1 MTTKRAQ
8 NYFVVCLCIPRNNS
22 TGVDLVIF
30 AIFADI
36 SGPLLASSFPKSC
49 YSRYST
55 CDICNVFK
63 ADRLQMIVVAKK
75 YICVATVHQQDF

>member
-1 MTTKRAQ
+1 MTTKRAR
-8 NYFVVCLCIPRNNS
+8 NYYMVCLCIPRNNS
-22 TGVDLVIF
+22 TGIDLVIF

-49 YSRYST
+49 YSR
-55 CDICNVFK
+55 DICNVFK

-75 YICVATVHQQDF
+75 YICVATVHQ